1 MAKKSS
7 NLFAKLELDYADH
20 PKIASLS
27 DAAFRLHVEMIL
39 YARKYETDGI
49 IKNPVANRMG
59 LRWDTDVLTELQ
71 NNDENAPS
79 LQKLE
84 NGDFYIHGFTE
95 VQETKSEIMARRAKN
110 AENGKLGGRPRKTQS
125 VTEPVAQS
133 GTQMKAETE
142 TETETDIKDKAKVAD
157 APVRPEILDLL
168 DHLDNCI
175 QANGA
180 RKPNR
185 TKKNTDAMRLL
196 VDNDKHTIEE
206 VRGAIDWA
214 TNNSFWKSHI
224 LNAKKLRDKFDTMR
238 LQATSVRSTGSEQRL
253 QQGADLVART
263 ANRTFEDWGDQF
275 EHQELES

>member
-49 IKNPVANRMG
+49 IKNQVANRMG

-71 NNDENAPS
+71 TNDENSPS

-95 VQETKSEIMARRAKN
+95 VQETKAEIASRRATN
-110 AENGKLGGRPRKTQS
+110 AQNGKLGGRPRKTQS
-125 VTEPVAQS
+125 VTEPLTES
-133 GTQMKAETE
+133 GTQNKAETE
-142 TETETDIKDKAKVAD
+142 TETETELKDKAKVAD
-157 APVRPEILDLL
+157 APVRPEILELL
-168 DHLDNCI
+168 DHLDQRI
-175 QANGA
+175 IANGA

-185 TKKNTDAMRLL
+185 TKTNLDAMRLL
-196 VDNDKHTIEE
+196 IDNDKHTIEE

-214 TNNSFWKSHI
+214 TSNSFWKAHI

-238 LQATSVRSTGSEQRL
+238 LQATNVRSNGSDQRL
-253 QQGADLVART
+253 QQGMALVERT
-263 ANRTFEDWGDQF
+263 AGRSLSVWDAPPTPQIEV
-275 EHQELES
+275 

>member
-95 VQETKSEIMARRAKN
+95 VQETKSEIAARRVKN

-125 VTEPVAQS
+125 VTESAPQS
-133 GTQMKAETE
+133 GTQTKAETE
-142 TETETDIKDKAKVAD
+142 TETETDIKDKPKVAD
-157 APVRPEILDLL
+157 APVRQEILELL

-185 TKKNTDAMRLL
+185 TKTNIDAMRLL
-196 VDNDKHTIEE
+196 VDNDKRTVDE

-214 TNNSFWKSHI
+214 TSNSFWKSHI
-224 LNAKKLRDKFDTMR
+224 LSAKKLREKFDTMR
-238 LQATSVRSTGSEQRL
+238 LQATSVRSTGSDERL
-253 QQGADLVART
+253 RQGADLVART
-263 ANRTFEDWGDQF
+263 ANRQLDNNPFEG
-275 EHQELES
+275 LEIES